1 MNVVNVAIMLEI
13 ATVTGVAVE
22 GAGAGHTHVLA
33 QGPAPAPGTVVP
45 DHAVAPAAG
54 LALALQKTGLLETDL
69 GIMIGHQR
77 TGQDPEIEVLRTG
90 PVPGTMDARVHPRTT
105 LKAVPTPG
113 LGQGAGVAIPWTGM
127 VTPRMMLATSKT
139 FAPLFCECT
148 ATVAFLSLSV
158 PSNVSVFGC

>member
-1 MNVVNVAIMLEI
+1 MLLQYLLLH
-13 ATVTGVAVE
+13 VLFPVGHV
-22 GAGAGHTHVLA
+22 GHTHVLA

-90 PVPGTMDARVHPRTT
+90 PVPGTMAARVHPRTT

-113 LGQGAGVAIPWTGM
+113 LGQGAGKSCIWERNVY
-127 VTPRMMLATSKT
+127 
-139 FAPLFCECT
+139 
-148 ATVAFLSLSV
+148 AFV
-158 PSNVSVFGC
+158 QPEEVY